1 MMASPTREM
10 TTMKTSKA
18 TMDKVQAKFEPRV
31 RFNWGFHDAVADCE
45 RKARKDVINHFDAV
59 YAEGYERGV
68 EAHRVI
74 GVKAVSS
81 ESAWICREDSRKDA
95 AARAKRLR
103 DARPD
108 SRTVRC

>member
-1 MMASPTREM
+1 MAKKISK
-10 TTMKTSKA
+10 TTI
-18 TMDKVQAKFEPRV
+18 DKVQAKFEPRV

-45 RKARKDVINHFDAV
+45 RKARKDLTGHFDAV

-81 ESAWICREDSRKDA
+81 ESAWQCREDSRKDA

-103 DARPD
+103 DAQPA
-108 SRTVRC
+108 RTDLRV